1 MSFLFIY
8 IHFVK
13 KRVEQFV
20 LSKITRKMESPKKRS
35 RVMIGGMEC
44 ICRCPVHD
52 GVEYAHGSAQTQ
64 SSHVQFGKNDRV
76 ERMYKMASKRRN
88 TTSFIPYIRRL
99 VHSSPATREL
109 SISEQASHDLNELLH
124 NVMVELSTKAGVMC
138 RQVHR
143 KTLQPMDIQAASM
156 LTFPPSIFA
165 EAKEHA
171 HLALSKF
178 NQTTK

>member
-1 MSFLFIY
+1 
-8 IHFVK
+8 
-13 KRVEQFV
+13 
-20 LSKITRKMESPKKRS
+20 MESPTKRS

-52 GVEYAHGSAQTQ
+52 GVENDHGSAQTK
-64 SSHVQFGKNDRV
+64 SSHVKFGKNDRV
-76 ERMYKMASKRRN
+76 DRTYKMANKRRN

-99 VHSSPATREL
+99 VHSSPATREF

-124 NVMVELSTKAGVMC
+124 NVMDDLSTRAGEMC

-143 KTLQPMDIQAASM
+143 KTLQPTDIQSASM

-165 EAKEHA
+165 EAKQHA
-171 HLALSKF
+171 HLALAKF
-178 NQTTK
+178 KHSPK